1 MDSMGDLQDG
11 MRETFAF
18 EIRVANDA
26 DDVQNTNIRSYFSRV
41 DTSELCDEWINE
53 IKSAVKKVK
62 HMRSERFSTTV
73 RMQAKAKS
81 VADSTAWRCAVALA
95 IFINFVCSVVE
106 AEYLPAADSPMG
118 VLVDG
123 VDFALDVF
131 FGIELLVIAFANWR
145 TLWGSPFVDSAWN
158 WFHAGTVALQV
169 CTCGLRA
176 ACSGGLREVPTCA
189 PRRRLE

>member
-123 VDFALDVF
+123 
-131 FGIELLVIAFANWR
+131 
-145 TLWGSPFVDSAWN
+145 
-158 WFHAGTVALQV
+158 
-169 CTCGLRA
+169 RA
-176 ACSGGLREVPTCA
+176 AHPTYPNTQQPSTHSLLNAFYWPSGACRMASRLRGA
-189 PRRRLE
+189 LGA